1 MQETFAS
8 YDEMGRRSGGE
19 QRLKI
24 LRTQIAR
31 RVPPISLQ
39 VDAPII
45 REDDTFLLQHL
56 AHRART
62 AKRMAPSQLAF
73 AIDDALRRNSF
84 HCFTHDPA
92 YHTRTTWIAK
102 RPGNPAIGG
111 DPSARAGAHKSK
123 RPADKQVRIVLCNHN
138 SPISSHK
145 YVSMPFS
152 LTNAHTILGYWHQQV
167 NTH

>member
-56 AHRART
+56 AHHART

-102 RPGNPAIGG
+102 RPGNPAIGCHRIS
-111 DPSARAGAHKSK
+111 PSLVGKDSRKHQASVHDDFIGEAGSF
-123 RPADKQVRIVLCNHN
+123 CT
-138 SPISSHK
+138 SPNN
-145 YVSMPFS
+145 FL
-152 LTNAHTILGYWHQQV
+152 LTW
-167 NTH
+167 